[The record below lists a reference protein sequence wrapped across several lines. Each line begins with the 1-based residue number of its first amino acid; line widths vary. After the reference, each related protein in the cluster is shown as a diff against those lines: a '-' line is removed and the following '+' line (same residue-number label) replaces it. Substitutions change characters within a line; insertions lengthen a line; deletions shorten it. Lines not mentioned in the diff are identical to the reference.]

1 MVQQN
6 KITVEQARAR
16 IISLNATVEAM
27 LAETTALTAS
37 GMGRTANLTTV
48 PLTTQPVV
56 DPVTGKANM
65 KELFHKGSTRTII
78 DRIARALGGVRTSGA
93 GYNIETTKPRFEKGG
108 FVPGTGNTDTYHTTA
123 EAGSFVIN
131 KAATERH
138 LPLITNILG
147 SKSYYAQQGGQVPV
161 VLTPGEAVI
170 PAAIAQKNMPLMYEL
185 NGGPGNTSGGGKHLR
200 GGSLAAIIRSV
211 TGRGRQYRAKAL
223 LDDAGIPIPKLQNS
237 VYPFSHSLNLL
248 IVDTY
253 LGQQDS
259 PNETKILM
267 SDDDNSKH
275 FEWCWDKT
283 VNNFLKEDLNFEN
296 RGEHFDYFKSFFDEI
311 FYTQKDEKIRK
322 SITNFFTDL
331 FDINKPFTKSD
342 LDMVSTIYKI
352 LDKHLSKKS

>member
-1 MVQQN
+1 MEN
-6 KITVEQARAR
+6 FFNYI
-16 IISLNATVEAM
+16 
-27 LAETTALTAS
+27 
-37 GMGRTANLTTV
+37 
-48 PLTTQPVV
+48 TQPVKPEDV
-56 DPVTGKANM
+56 EKWFKGNNILNEKL
-65 KELFHKGSTRTII
+65 ELFS
-78 DRIARALGGVRTSGA
+78 
-93 GYNIETTKPRFEKGG
+93 E
-108 FVPGTGNTDTYHTTA
+108 
-123 EAGSFVIN
+123 
-131 KAATERH
+131 
-138 LPLITNILG
+138 
-147 SKSYYAQQGGQVPV
+147 
-161 VLTPGEAVI
+161 
-170 PAAIAQKNMPLMYEL
+170 
-185 NGGPGNTSGGGKHLR
+185 
-200 GGSLAAIIRSV
+200 
-211 TGRGRQYRAKAL
+211 
-223 LDDAGIPIPKLQNS
+223 
-237 VYPFSHSLNLL
+237 FSHSLNLL

-342 LDMVSTIYKI
+342 LDMVLTIYKI

>member
-1 MVQQN
+1 MEN
-6 KITVEQARAR
+6 FFNYI
-16 IISLNATVEAM
+16 
-27 LAETTALTAS
+27 
-37 GMGRTANLTTV
+37 
-48 PLTTQPVV
+48 TQPVKPEDV
-56 DPVTGKANM
+56 EKW
-65 KELFHKGSTRTII
+65 FKG
-78 DRIARALGGVRTSGA
+78 
-93 GYNIETTKPRFEKGG
+93 N
-108 FVPGTGNTDTYHTTA
+108 
-123 EAGSFVIN
+123 
-131 KAATERH
+131 
-138 LPLITNILG
+138 NILN
-147 SKSYYAQQGGQVPV
+147 
-161 VLTPGEAVI
+161 E
-170 PAAIAQKNMPLMYEL
+170 
-185 NGGPGNTSGGGKHLR
+185 
-200 GGSLAAIIRSV
+200 
-211 TGRGRQYRAKAL
+211 
-223 LDDAGIPIPKLQNS
+223 KLGLFS
-237 VYPFSHSLNLL
+237 DFSHSLNLL

-342 LDMVSTIYKI
+342 LDMVLTIYKI